1 MGRNFL
7 KINNEEYKMVSEPD
21 ETDQEMTDNG
31 YIKVTDAQFDEAF
44 NLYKNVHENEITY
57 KDVLIKIEVL
67 S

>member
-7 KINNEEYKMVSEPD
+7 KINNKEYRMVSDPD

-44 NLYKNVHENEITY
+44 NLYANVQKNEITY
-57 KDVLIKIEVL
+57 KDVFKKIEIL